1 MAQFPADADGDALR
15 RVAGGGSDMAKPMA
29 IEFAIAVPDRR
40 SGEAVA
46 EAAASRG
53 FDVEVSHD
61 EPLDAWTCYC
71 CMEMVA
77 TYERLLQVQEDL
89 QRLAEPHGGDID
101 GWETA
106 ATSPDA
112 ARRLRRPWRD
122 RQCSLRSKYD
132 GDRLRRPAPYFGTSR
147 AHGTSTVRLGGVC
160 WWPCPMG
167 AGSERRTSCRRR

>member
-1 MAQFPADADGDALR
+1 
-15 RVAGGGSDMAKPMA
+15 MAKPMA

-122 RQCSLRSKYD
+122 RQCSSGPSTTVTGLED
-132 GDRLRRPAPYFGTSR
+132 QRPTSAR
-147 AHGTSTVRLGGVC
+147 HGRTVRA
-160 WWPCPMG
+160 P
-167 AGSERRTSCRRR
+167 SD